1 MNIAEQHRSERI
13 GSIVADLGATAEQMA
28 HIMTTALTDRHGEPR
43 EPLQWQ
49 IEDARE
55 IAQRR
60 RRLFAELEGLTGLNS
75 RTGGPHP

>member
-1 MNIAEQHRSERI
+1 MNITEEHRSERI

-28 HIMTTALTDRHGEPR
+28 TLMTSATTSESGDPR
-43 EPLQWQ
+43 EPQQWQ

-60 RRLFAELEGLTGLNS
+60 RRLLAELNGLMGT
-75 RTGGPHP
+75 